1 MGFAYSLWGQ
11 LGAEQIAYLER
22 TGEVMPQHP
31 GRANPYLMIDYT
43 FEKDP
48 AKLRVKAEQMGK
60 LTAGKRLKNKKT

>member
-1 MGFAYSLWGQ
+1 
-11 LGAEQIAYLER
+11 
-22 TGEVMPQHP
+22 
-31 GRANPYLMIDYT
+31 MIDYT